1 MRLGTQMKYNIGD
14 KVKVK
19 EQDIIGEVVAV
30 HNDTEVILCEIDG
43 EFECPDGHLSY
54 RPYELEIA

>member
-1 MRLGTQMKYNIGD
+1 MIWEIGD

-19 EQDIIGEVVAV
+19 EQDILGEVVAV
-30 HNDTEVILCEIDG
+30 HDDTEVIISELDG

>member
-19 EQDIIGEVVAV
+19 EQDILGEVVAV
-30 HNDTEVILCEIDG
+30 HDDTEIIICEIDG
-43 EFECPDGHLSY
+43 EFECPDSHLSY

>member
-30 HNDTEVILCEIDG
+30 YDDTEVILCEIDG
-43 EFECPDGHLSY
+43 ESPIDSSL
-54 RPYELEIA
+54 I

>member
-1 MRLGTQMKYNIGD
+1 MTWEIGD

-30 HNDTEVILCEIDG
+30 HDATEVIICEIDG

>member
-1 MRLGTQMKYNIGD
+1 MTWEIGD

-19 EQDIIGEVVAV
+19 EQDIIGEVVPV
-30 HNDTEVILCEIDG
+30 HDDTEVIICEIDG

>member
-1 MRLGTQMKYNIGD
+1 MEYKIGD

>member
-1 MRLGTQMKYNIGD
+1 MSIDFQIGD
-14 KVKVK
+14 TIKVKD
-19 EQDIIGEVVAV
+19 QDIVGKIEAI
-30 HNDTEVILCEIDG
+30 HNGWEIILCEIDG

>member
-1 MRLGTQMKYNIGD
+1 MTWEIGD

-30 HNDTEVILCEIDG
+30 HDDTEVILCEIDG
-43 EFECPDGHLSY
+43 EFECPDSHLSY

>member
-1 MRLGTQMKYNIGD
+1 MIWEIGD

-19 EQDIIGEVVAV
+19 EQDILGEVVAV
-30 HNDTEVILCEIDG
+30 HDDTEVIICEIDG

>member
-1 MRLGTQMKYNIGD
+1 MTWEIGD

-30 HNDTEVILCEIDG
+30 HDDTEVISCELDG
-43 EFECPDGHLSY
+43 EVECPDGHLSY